1 MRAFLNLSVAARLSV
16 AFGALV
22 ALLMAVAAL
31 AWLQMATMREM
42 TQEITGNWLPSVA
55 HVNQVNTATSD
66 FRVLEFQHVLN
77 TDDAAMASIESKMAG
92 VLANL
97 EEHKRAYTTLISS
110 DAERKLYDSFEAD
123 WQQYLQI
130 HSQVLAHS
138 RKNENTEARAVLQAD
153 SQRLFDRFSE
163 TLVKLVGLNQQGADV
178 SRDEADGAY
187 STARGVLFVSAGFA
201 VVLAT
206 VLALILTRGLIQQL
220 GGEPGEVVSFAKAIS
235 EGDLEASLVIRS
247 GDSSSIVA
255 AMQSMR
261 NRLTEIVTN
270 VRNASDCVSA
280 GARQLSMGNDDL
292 SQRTQE
298 QAAALE
304 ETASSMEEMTATV
317 KQNSDNAREANQLAS
332 GARIH
337 AERGGEVMTRAVNA
351 MNDINSS
358 SRKIADIISVID
370 EIAFQTNLLAL
381 NAAVEA
387 ARAGEQG
394 RGFAVVASEVRNL
407 AQRSASAAKEIKSL
421 IEDSVDKVRT
431 GSALVDESGK
441 ALGEIMEGIKKVGD
455 VVSEMAAASE
465 EQATGIEQVNTA
477 VTQMDQTT
485 QQNAALVEEAAAAAK
500 SMEQQ
505 AQQVVAQV
513 SFFRVKSDGV
523 HIPAKVDSPSS
534 TLPRAVQL
542 TSVVRLDRRENKRFP
557 ATRAYTAPPSARKV
571 SGADRQF
578 REF

>member
-1 MRAFLNLSVAARLSV
+1 MRALLNLSVATRLTI
-16 AFGALV
+16 AFGMLV
-22 ALLMAVAAL
+22 ALLMAVAGL
-31 AWLQMATMREM
+31 AWMQMATMRGV
-42 TQEITGNWLPSVA
+42 THEITENWLPSVA
-55 HVNQVNTATSD
+55 HVNQMNTATSD
-66 FRVLEFQHVLN
+66 FRVFEFQHVLN
-77 TDDAAMASIESKMAG
+77 TDDAAMAAVERSLAG
-92 VLANL
+92 ALATL
-97 EEHKRAYTTLISS
+97 EEHERAYSALISS
-110 DAERKLYDSFEAD
+110 DAERELYESFEAD
-123 WQQYLQI
+123 WKQYLQV
-130 HSQVLAHS
+130 HAQVLAHS
-138 RKNENTEARAVLQAD
+138 RKNENTEARALLQGD
-153 SQRLFDRFSE
+153 SQRLFDRSSE
-163 TLVKLVGLNQQGADV
+163 TLLKLVDLNQQGADAAKL
-178 SRDEADGAY
+178 EADAAY
-187 STARGVLFVSAGFA
+187 ATARGVLLAAAGLAIALSIALA
-201 VVLAT
+201 VM
-206 VLALILTRGLIQQL
+206 LTRGLIQQL
-220 GGEPGEVVSFAKAIS
+220 GGEPGEVVRFAKAIS
-235 EGDLEASLVIRS
+235 EGDLEASLAIRT

-270 VRNASDCVSA
+270 VRSASDSVSA
-280 GARQLSMGNDDL
+280 GARQLSTGNDDL

-317 KQNSDNAREANQLAS
+317 KQNSDNARQANQLAS
-332 GARIH
+332 GARTH
-337 AERGGEVMTRAVNA
+337 AERGGDVMTRAVNA

-421 IEDSVDKVRT
+421 IEDSVDKVQT

-441 ALGEIMEGIKKVGD
+441 ALREIMEGIKKVSD
-455 VVSEMAAASE
+455 IVAEMAAAGE

-477 VTQMDQTT
+477 VMQMDETT

-513 SFFRVKSDGV
+513 SFFRVKSAGV
-523 HIPAKVDSPSS
+523 PVATKVDSSNGPSQR
-534 TLPRAVQL
+534 PVQIMP
-542 TSVVRLDRRENKRFP
+542 VVRANPNGNKRIP
-557 ATRAYTAPPSARKV
+557 TGRASAVASVRKV
-571 SGADRQF
+571 SGADSAFQ
-578 REF
+578 EF